1 VFWSIVEACGSQMRS
16 IGMGGVIG
24 FEHAAFH
31 EVARAWDYPAEA
43 VVAFLPFAE
52 TGLLEGLAEHKP
64 DG

>member
-1 VFWSIVEACGSQMRS
+1 MRS

-31 EVARAWDYPAEA
+31 EVARAWEYPAEA

>member
-1 VFWSIVEACGSQMRS
+1 
-16 IGMGGVIG
+16 MGGVIG

-31 EVARAWDYPAEA
+31 EVARAWDYPAES

-52 TGLLEGLAEHKP
+52 AGLLEGLAEHKP